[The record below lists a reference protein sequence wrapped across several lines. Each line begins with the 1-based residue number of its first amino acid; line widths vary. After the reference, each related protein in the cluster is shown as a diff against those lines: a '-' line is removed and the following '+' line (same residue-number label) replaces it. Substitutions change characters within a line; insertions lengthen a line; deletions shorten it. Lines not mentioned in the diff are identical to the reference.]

1 LLAAAQGCDFHQPL
15 ASSPRLEAVRALLRA
30 SVPTLD
36 EDRNF
41 APDMELATA
50 MVRSGAVIDAAGFP
64 LPSLEIAA

>member
-1 LLAAAQGCDFHQPL
+1 
-15 ASSPRLEAVRALLRA
+15 LEAVRALLRA

-36 EDRNF
+36 EDRYF
-41 APDMELATA
+41 APEMDLATA